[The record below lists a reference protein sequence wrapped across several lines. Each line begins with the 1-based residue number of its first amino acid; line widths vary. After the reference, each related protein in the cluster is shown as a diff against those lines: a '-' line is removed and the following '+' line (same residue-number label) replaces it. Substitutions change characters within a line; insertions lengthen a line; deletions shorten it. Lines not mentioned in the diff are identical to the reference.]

1 MHYYLGKILSSDGVT
16 PFYKDCDMVI
26 RTLIRVTAELVPLN
40 YLDEVRLQFK
50 ILCTEIRFDDTWYG
64 NLGER
69 GRTQL
74 ANGLVSIVGHL
85 VLLSP

>member
-50 ILCTEIRFDDTWYG
+50 IFCTESGLTIHGMEFWVSMGAPNWPEDW
-64 NLGER
+64 
-69 GRTQL
+69 L
-74 ANGLVSIVGHL
+74 A
-85 VLLSP
+85 LLSP